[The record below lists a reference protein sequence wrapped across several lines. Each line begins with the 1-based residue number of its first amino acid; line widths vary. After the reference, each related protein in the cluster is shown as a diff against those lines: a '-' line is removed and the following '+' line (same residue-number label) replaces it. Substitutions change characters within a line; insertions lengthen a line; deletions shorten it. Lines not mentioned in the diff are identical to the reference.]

1 MTGDATR
8 IPDSIARRLVE
19 HFTPA
24 ERVEV
29 ALVAGAMGFMNR
41 LNDSLRIP
49 LEESAAQYAGIGLRQ
64 PNAEAS
70 NGASASRLSPKADAA
85 SRRPSPSSL
94 PGTCRLAT
102 AEGRRPMQ
110 NDELDPEKIMED
122 YVRNRGDIF
131 EEWHFMVRHVPLTIV
146 RLHDI
151 SGYILKHEN
160 KTAPDQELSFVFREL
175 IALCQL
181 STKGEPRF
189 AANHVRRLYRAGITN
204 TVIFEAAEAFSTAV
218 GHANIALV
226 AQSILLANDPAY
238 PFGKLPE
245 GGEPKSVT
253 PFPEMELG
261 WEASEPLEE
270 GLLHDPDWQYAA
282 EIDPEFARRTA
293 AYVDHCLTDRRPE
306 RVLSPGARTLIALAA
321 LCARGEQDLAAEH
334 VRRAYAYGF
343 TRRQVLEAISCV
355 QNMTGAASTKV
366 GLRAMRQVEGENRP
380 SA

>member
-1 MTGDATR
+1 
-8 IPDSIARRLVE
+8 
-19 HFTPA
+19 
-24 ERVEV
+24 
-29 ALVAGAMGFMNR
+29 
-41 LNDSLRIP
+41 
-49 LEESAAQYAGIGLRQ
+49 
-64 PNAEAS
+64 
-70 NGASASRLSPKADAA
+70 
-85 SRRPSPSSL
+85 
-94 PGTCRLAT
+94 
-102 AEGRRPMQ
+102 MQ

-160 KTAPDQELSFVFREL
+160 KTTPDQELSFVFREL

-226 AQSILLANDPAY
+226 AQSILLANDPDY

-253 PFPEMELG
+253 PFPEMALG
-261 WEASEPLEE
+261 WDAGEPLEE
-270 GLLHDPDWQYAA
+270 GLMQDPDWRYAA

-293 AYVDHCLTDRRPE
+293 AYVDHCLTDRRP
-306 RVLSPGARTLIALAA
+306 GARAEPRRTHADRARRALRQRAS
-321 LCARGEQDLAAEH
+321 RSSRPDH

-366 GLRAMRQVEGENRP
+366 GLRAMQQAEGGRRP